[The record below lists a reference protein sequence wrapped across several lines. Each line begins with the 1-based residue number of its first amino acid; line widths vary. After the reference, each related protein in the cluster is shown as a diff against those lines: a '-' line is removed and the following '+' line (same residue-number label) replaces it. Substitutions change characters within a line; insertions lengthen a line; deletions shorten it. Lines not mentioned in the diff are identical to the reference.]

1 MGQNIQE
8 LRHNYKRCEHTRN
21 ENTSRKGIQE
31 VFQAFHDRY
40 QVMNPGSSENTKQD
54 KYKTKNKQLI
64 PQRQLDFQ

>member
-8 LRHNYKRCEHTRN
+8 LRHNNKRCEHTRN

-31 VFQAFHDRY
+31 AFQAFHDRY

-54 KYKTKNKQLI
+54 
-64 PQRQLDFQ
+64 